1 MKRLMA
7 FVLAAGLFFGS
18 GGTAVSA
25 SGYGRDP
32 RDGGI
37 TAQGEYL
44 YGVDENNDV
53 YRMNIVSGKKEVIC
67 KAEGK
72 VPEWYNI
79 SISGNYLYYSSE
91 YEPDF
96 SLRYDAVYKVD
107 IGSGKQ
113 TRIFDCADTR
123 GEDSICGI
131 ITSGDRVYVQLDT
144 FVHDEVPGEYTVDI
158 LNADGECLE
167 AFTPCLDSGNSSTFT
182 DAEGCDACAYVK
194 ERKFVDGEDGE
205 DGWLEYTGA
214 YNIVKIRPDL
224 SDEKITIP
232 AKVGKTLK
240 EIVYCGEKFIYYIDD
255 SGRLC
260 RFNTETEKYK
270 VLVDD
275 GIARACYR
283 NGAIYFFTDGGKLKK
298 YKGSKTVLLAENVS
312 GVYFF
317 NDYILYYTGKAL
329 DEGKP
334 SVISF
339 K

>member
-1 MKRLMA
+1 MKRFMA
-7 FVLAAGLFFGS
+7 FVLAAGLFFCS
-18 GGTAVSA
+18 GAVGASA

-32 RDGGI
+32 QDGGI

-67 KAEGK
+67 KAEGV

-96 SLRYDAVYKVD
+96 NLKIDAVYKVN

-113 TRIFDCADTR
+113 TKIFD
-123 GEDSICGI
+123 GEDKRDAAFVCGI
-131 ITSGDRVYVQLDT
+131 ITSGDRVYVQIDT
-144 FVHDEVPGEYTVDI
+144 FVHEEVPDDYTVDI
-158 LNADGECLE
+158 LNSDGEYLKT
-167 AFTPCLDSGNSSTFT
+167 FTPCRDSGNSSAFT

-194 ERKFVDGEDGE
+194 ERKFVDSEDGE
-205 DGWLEYTGA
+205 DGWMEYTGA
-214 YNIVKIRPDL
+214 YNIAKIRPDL
-224 SDEKITIP
+224 SVEKITVP

-240 EIVYCGEKFIYYIDD
+240 DIVYCGEKFIYCIDD

-260 RFNTETEKYK
+260 RYNTENEKYK
-270 VLVDD
+270 VLVD
-275 GIARACYR
+275 GGVCKACYR
-283 NGAIYFFTDGGKLKK
+283 NGAIYFLSDGGELKK
-298 YKGSKTVLLAENVS
+298 YKGSKTSLLAENVS
-312 GVYFF
+312 GAYFF
-317 NDYILYYTGKAL
+317 SDYILYYTGKAV
-329 DEGKP
+329 DEGKL